1 MIFDTTTPAAS
12 KLRSRIGA
20 VVQRQA
26 ETGWRSA
33 TCRACAR
40 LENED
45 EMLPMT
51 LDERDCLAASDVDA
65 VVTSD
70 AIEGWG

>member
-12 KLRSRIGA
+12 KSRSRISA
-20 VVQRQA
+20 VYSGKPTCR
-26 ETGWRSA
+26 RSA

-40 LENED
+40 RETED

-51 LDERDCLAASDVDA
+51 PDERDRLAASDVDA
-65 VVTSD
+65 VEASD
-70 AIEGWG
+70 ASKVGG